1 MASGRGNISR
11 MAMKAMGL
19 FGGVQVMGILC
30 SIIRTKL
37 VAMWIGPVGIGLFGL
52 FNNALEMI
60 STGTNLGI
68 RSSSVRDISQAM
80 GSHDSSLVAR
90 MVTVVRKW
98 SMWLGLERQR
108 DYSYDDSGYDPE
120 GRGDDR
126 ITFGDDLHIWGFVA
140 LSVAV
145 LLGALTNGEY
155 AVLQGTARL
164 KRLASVTL
172 WGTICGLAVSI
183 PLFYLL
189 RERSILPSIIAYAAA
204 LAIFA
209 WVFRNRDYPAM
220 QVSRRETFDMGKGFV
235 RLGIFMTLGN
245 FATILASYAF
255 NAWLNVNAG
264 TEQVGFYQAGYTL
277 INKYT
282 GLILTALGMEY
293 YPRLS
298 QVADSRLRLR
308 AFVSQ
313 EINVAIAIMA
323 PVVALFILLR
333 EVVVWILYT
342 PDFNVILTFVS
353 WGMIGTVL
361 RTVSWCLAFTIL
373 AKGDG
378 KTYLWTEAASA
389 VINLL
394 LNIVFY
400 RWWGLTGLGIA
411 FLVSYLLY
419 TLIVAVVY
427 FKQYRLT
434 VTRASL
440 YNLLW
445 TLAVAAGVMAAM
457 EGGLL
462 PLAIGITVVS
472 IAVGARQVV
481 TLWRR

>member
-1 MASGRGNISR
+1 
-11 MAMKAMGL
+11 MKAMGL

-30 SIIRTKL
+30 SIVRTKL
-37 VAMWIGPVGIGLFGL
+37 VALWIGPVGIGLFGL

-60 STGTNLGI
+60 TTGTNLGI
-68 RSSSVRDISQAM
+68 RSSSVRDISQALA
-80 GSHDSSLVAR
+80 GQDKGLVSRIIA
-90 MVTVVRKW
+90 VVRKW
-98 SMWLGLERQR
+98 SLWLGLAGALLTLVMAPLLSQV
-108 DYSYDDSGYDPE
+108 
-120 GRGDDR
+120 
-126 ITFGDDLHIWGFVA
+126 TFGDGSHIWGFVA

-145 LLGALTNGEY
+145 LLQALTNGEY
-155 AVLQGTARL
+155 AVLQGTAHL

-172 WGTICGLAVSI
+172 WGTITGLAVSI

-189 RERSILPSIIAYAAA
+189 RERSIVPSIIAYAVA
-204 LAIFA
+204 LAAFA
-209 WVFRNRDYPAM
+209 WFFRNREYPAA
-220 QVSRRETFDMGKGFV
+220 QVNRSETFNMGMGFV
-235 RLGIFMTLGN
+235 KLGIYMTLGN
-245 FATILASYAF
+245 FASILASYAF

-293 YPRLS
+293 YPRLA
-298 QVADSRLRLR
+298 QVAESRLRLR

-313 EINVAIAIMA
+313 EINVAISVMA

-333 EVVVWILYT
+333 EFVVWLLYA
-342 PDFNVILTFVS
+342 PEFNVILTFVS

-361 RTVSWCLAFTIL
+361 RTLSWCLAFTIL

-378 KTYLWTEAASA
+378 KTYLWTEVASA
-389 VINLL
+389 VINLV

-419 TLIVAVVY
+419 TGIVAIVY
-427 FKQYRLT
+427 FKMYRLS

-445 TLAVAAGVMAAM
+445 TLAVAASVMAAM
-457 EGGLL
+457 ETGSL
-462 PLAIGITVVS
+462 PIAIIITAVSLAIAVRQI
-472 IAVGARQVV
+472 IA
-481 TLWRR
+481 LWRR

>member
-1 MASGRGNISR
+1 MASKQSNISR
-11 MAMKAMGL
+11 MAMKAMGI

-60 STGTNLGI
+60 ATGTNLGI
-68 RSSSVRDISQAM
+68 RSSSVRDISQA
-80 GSHDSSLVAR
+80 HDKSDPGLISR

-98 SMWLGLERQR
+98 SLWLGLAGALLTLVLAPALSQM
-108 DYSYDDSGYDPE
+108 
-120 GRGDDR
+120 
-126 ITFGDDLHIWGFVA
+126 TFGDSTHIWGFVA

-145 LLGALTNGEY
+145 LLQALTNGEY
-155 AVLQGTARL
+155 AVLQGTSRL

-172 WGTICGLAVSI
+172 WGTIVGLAVSV

-189 RERSILPSIIAYAAA
+189 RSRSILPSILAYAAA
-204 LAIFA
+204 LAAFA
-209 WVFRNRDYPAM
+209 WLLRNREYPAASL
-220 QVSRRETFDMGKGFV
+220 SRRETFDMGKGFV
-235 RLGIFMTLGN
+235 KLGIFMTLGN
-245 FATILASYAF
+245 FAGILASYAF
-255 NAWLNVNAG
+255 NAWLNVNTS

-298 QVADSRLRLR
+298 KVADSRLRLR

-313 EINVAIAIMA
+313 EINVAIAVMA

-333 EVVVWILYT
+333 ELVVWILYT
-342 PDFNVILTFVS
+342 PEFNVILTFVS
-353 WGMIGTVL
+353 WGMVGTIF
-361 RTVSWCLAFTIL
+361 RTLSWCLAFTIL

-378 KTYLWTEAASA
+378 KTYLWTEVASA
-389 VINLL
+389 IINLV

-400 RWWGLTGLGIA
+400 RWWGLTGLGVA

-419 TLIVAVVY
+419 TIIVAVVY
-427 FKQYRLT
+427 FRLYKL
-434 VTRASL
+434 RISLAST

-445 TLAVAAGVMAAM
+445 TLTVAASVMVAM
-457 EGGLL
+457 EKGLM
-462 PLAIGITVVS
+462 PVAIVLASISIVVA
-472 IAVGARQVV
+472 AVQIRA
-481 TLWRR
+481 LWKR

>member
-1 MASGRGNISR
+1 
-11 MAMKAMGL
+11 MKAMGL
-19 FGGVQVMGILC
+19 FGGVQVAGILC

-37 VAMWIGPVGIGLFGL
+37 VALWIGPVGIGLFGI

-68 RSSSVRDISQAM
+68 RSSSVRDISQA
-80 GSHDSSLVAR
+80 HDSGSSNLVSR
-90 MVTVVRKW
+90 MIAVVRKW
-98 SMWLGLERQR
+98 SLWLGLGGALLTLALAPALSRL
-108 DYSYDDSGYDPE
+108 
-120 GRGDDR
+120 
-126 ITFGDDLHIWGFVA
+126 TFGDDRHIWGFVA

-172 WGTICGLAVSI
+172 WGTITGLAVSI

-189 RERSILPSIIAYAAA
+189 RERSILPSIIAYALA

-209 WVFRNRDYPAM
+209 WLFRNRDYPPA
-220 QVSRRETFDMGKGFV
+220 QVNRHEVFDMGKGFV

-245 FATILASYAF
+245 FASILASYAF
-255 NAWLNVNAG
+255 NAWLNIHAG
-264 TEQVGFYQAGYTL
+264 TEAVGYYQAGYTL

-293 YPRLS
+293 YPRLAT
-298 QVADSRLRLR
+298 VAESRTRLR

-313 EINVAIAIMA
+313 EINVAIGVMA

-333 EVVVWILYT
+333 ELVVWILYT
-342 PDFNVILTFVS
+342 PEFNVILTFVS

-361 RTVSWCLAFTIL
+361 RTLSWCLAFTIL

-378 KTYLWTEAASA
+378 KTYLWTEVASA
-389 VINLL
+389 VINLV

-411 FLVSYLLY
+411 FLVSYILY
-419 TLIVAVVY
+419 TVIVGVVY
-427 FKQYRLT
+427 FRMYRLG
-434 VTRASL
+434 VSRGCL

-445 TLAVAAGVMAAM
+445 TLVVSSVVMWAM
-457 EGGLL
+457 ESGQLIM
-462 PLAIGITVVS
+462 AIIVTAAS
-472 IAVGARQVV
+472 IAIASRQLIG
-481 TLWRR
+481 LWKR

>member
-1 MASGRGNISR
+1 MAGKSSNISR

-19 FGGVQVMGILC
+19 FGGVQVAGILC

-37 VAMWIGPVGIGLFGL
+37 VAMWIGPVGVGLFGL

-68 RSSSVRDISQAM
+68 RSSSVRDISQAIS
-80 GSHDSSLVAR
+80 GHDAGMVAR

-98 SMWLGLERQR
+98 SMWLGLAGALVTLALAPMLSQV
-108 DYSYDDSGYDPE
+108 
-120 GRGDDR
+120 
-126 ITFGDDLHIWGFVA
+126 TFGDQTHIWGFVA

-145 LLGALTNGEY
+145 LLQALTNGEY
-155 AVLQGTARL
+155 AVLQGTSRL

-172 WGTICGLAVSI
+172 WGTIVGLAVSI
-183 PLFYLL
+183 PLFYWL
-189 RERSILPSIIAYAAA
+189 RERSILPSILAYAAA
-204 LAIFA
+204 LALFA
-209 WVFRNRDYPAM
+209 WCFRNREYPPAAI
-220 QVSRRETFDMGKGFV
+220 SRHDTINMGKGFV
-235 RLGIFMTLGN
+235 RLGIYMTLGN

-264 TEQVGFYQAGYTL
+264 TEAVGYYQAGYTL

-293 YPRLS
+293 YPRLAR
-298 QVADSRLRLR
+298 VADSRIRLR

-313 EINVAIAIMA
+313 EINLAIAVMA

-333 EVVVWILYT
+333 QLIVWILYT
-342 PDFNVILTFVS
+342 PEFNVIFSFVS

-361 RTVSWCLAFTIL
+361 RTLSWCLAFTIL

-378 KTYLWTEAASA
+378 KTYLWTEVASA
-389 VINLL
+389 VINLV

-400 RWWGLTGLGIA
+400 RWWGLTGLGVA

-419 TLIVAVVY
+419 TLIIAVVY
-427 FKQYRLT
+427 FRNYRLQ
-434 VTRASL
+434 VTRACL

-445 TLAVAAGVMAAM
+445 TLAVAATVMLCMETGLTVIAAIVT
-457 EGGLL
+457 
-462 PLAIGITVVS
+462 AVS
-472 IAVGARQVV
+472 IAVALRQIIA
-481 TLWRR
+481 LWRR

>member
-1 MASGRGNISR
+1 MAASRGNISR

-19 FGGVQVMGILC
+19 FGGVQVMGIMC

-52 FNNALEMI
+52 FNNVLEMI

-68 RSSSVRDISQAM
+68 RSSSVRDISQAL

-98 SMWLGLERQR
+98 SMWLGLAGALITLSLAPLLSQL
-108 DYSYDDSGYDPE
+108 
-120 GRGDDR
+120 
-126 ITFGDDLHIWGFVA
+126 TFGDSTHIWGFVA
-140 LSVAV
+140 LSIAV

-209 WVFRNRDYPAM
+209 WVFRNREYPAV
-220 QVSRRETFDMGKGFV
+220 QVSHRDTFDMGKGFV

-361 RTVSWCLAFTIL
+361 RTASWCLAFTIL

-389 VINLL
+389 VINLV

-457 EGGLL
+457 ESGLL

-472 IAVGARQVV
+472 IAVGIRQVV
-481 TLWRR
+481 ALWRR

>member
-1 MASGRGNISR
+1 MAGKSSNISR

-19 FGGVQVMGILC
+19 FGGVQVAGILC

-37 VAMWIGPVGIGLFGL
+37 VALWIGPVGVGLFGL

-68 RSSSVRDISQAM
+68 RSSSVRDISQAIA
-80 GSHDSSLVAR
+80 GHDAGMVAR

-98 SMWLGLERQR
+98 SMWLGLAGALVTLALAPMLSQV
-108 DYSYDDSGYDPE
+108 
-120 GRGDDR
+120 
-126 ITFGDDLHIWGFVA
+126 TFGDQTHIWGFVA

-145 LLGALTNGEY
+145 LLQALTNGEY
-155 AVLQGTARL
+155 AVLQGTSRL

-172 WGTICGLAVSI
+172 WGTIVGLAVSI
-183 PLFYLL
+183 PLFYWL
-189 RERSILPSIIAYAAA
+189 RERSILPSILAYAAA
-204 LAIFA
+204 LALFA
-209 WVFRNRDYPAM
+209 WCFRNREYPPAAI
-220 QVSRRETFDMGKGFV
+220 SRHDTINMGKGFV
-235 RLGIFMTLGN
+235 RLGIYMTLGN

-264 TEQVGFYQAGYTL
+264 TEAVGYYQAGYTL

-293 YPRLS
+293 YPRLAR
-298 QVADSRLRLR
+298 VADSRIRLR

-313 EINVAIAIMA
+313 EINLAIAVMA

-333 EVVVWILYT
+333 QLIVWILYT
-342 PDFNVILTFVS
+342 PEFNVIFSFVS

-361 RTVSWCLAFTIL
+361 RTLSWCLAFTIL

-378 KTYLWTEAASA
+378 KTYLWTEVASA
-389 VINLL
+389 VINLV

-400 RWWGLTGLGIA
+400 RWWGLTGLGVA

-419 TLIVAVVY
+419 TLIIAVVY
-427 FKQYRLT
+427 FRNYRLQ
-434 VTRASL
+434 VTRACL

-445 TLAVAAGVMAAM
+445 TLAVAATVMLCMETGLTVIAAIVT
-457 EGGLL
+457 
-462 PLAIGITVVS
+462 AVS
-472 IAVGARQVV
+472 IAVALRQIIA
-481 TLWRR
+481 LWRR

>member
-1 MASGRGNISR
+1 MAASRGNISR

-19 FGGVQVMGILC
+19 FGGVQVMGIMC

-68 RSSSVRDISQAM
+68 RSSSVRDISQAL

-98 SMWLGLERQR
+98 SMWLGLAGALITLSLAPLLSQL
-108 DYSYDDSGYDPE
+108 
-120 GRGDDR
+120 
-126 ITFGDDLHIWGFVA
+126 TFGDSTHIWGFVA
-140 LSVAV
+140 LSIAV

-209 WVFRNRDYPAM
+209 WVFRNREYPAV
-220 QVSRRETFDMGKGFV
+220 QVSHRDTFDMGKGFV

-361 RTVSWCLAFTIL
+361 RTASWCLAFTIL

-389 VINLL
+389 VINLV

-457 EGGLL
+457 ESGLL

-472 IAVGARQVV
+472 IAVGIRQVV
-481 TLWRR
+481 ALWRR

>member
-1 MASGRGNISR
+1 MAGKSSNISR

-19 FGGVQVMGILC
+19 FGGVQVAGILC

-37 VAMWIGPVGIGLFGL
+37 VAMWIGPVGVGLFGL

-68 RSSSVRDISQAM
+68 RSSSVRDISQAIA
-80 GSHDSSLVAR
+80 GHDSGMVAR

-98 SMWLGLERQR
+98 SMWLGLAGALVTLALAPMLSQV
-108 DYSYDDSGYDPE
+108 
-120 GRGDDR
+120 
-126 ITFGDDLHIWGFVA
+126 TFGDQTHIWGFVA

-145 LLGALTNGEY
+145 LLQALTNGEY
-155 AVLQGTARL
+155 AVLQGTSRL

-172 WGTICGLAVSI
+172 WGTIVGLAVSI
-183 PLFYLL
+183 PLFYWL
-189 RERSILPSIIAYAAA
+189 RERSILPSILAYAAA
-204 LAIFA
+204 LALFA
-209 WVFRNRDYPAM
+209 WCFRNREYPPAAI
-220 QVSRRETFDMGKGFV
+220 SRHETINMGKGFV
-235 RLGIFMTLGN
+235 RLGIYMTLGN

-264 TEQVGFYQAGYTL
+264 TEAVGYYQAGYTL

-293 YPRLS
+293 YPRLAR
-298 QVADSRLRLR
+298 VADSRIRLR

-313 EINVAIAIMA
+313 EINLAIAVMA

-333 EVVVWILYT
+333 QLIVWILYT
-342 PDFNVILTFVS
+342 PEFNVIFSFVS

-361 RTVSWCLAFTIL
+361 RTLSWCLAFTIL

-378 KTYLWTEAASA
+378 KTYLWTEVASA
-389 VINLL
+389 IINLL

-400 RWWGLTGLGIA
+400 RWWGLTGLGVA

-419 TLIVAVVY
+419 TLIIAVVY
-427 FKQYRLT
+427 FKNYRLQ
-434 VTRASL
+434 VTRACL
-440 YNLLW
+440 YNLIW
-445 TLAVAAGVMAAM
+445 TLAVAATVMLCMETGLTVIAAIVT
-457 EGGLL
+457 
-462 PLAIGITVVS
+462 AVS
-472 IAVGARQVV
+472 IAVALRQIIA
-481 TLWRR
+481 LWRR

>member
-1 MASGRGNISR
+1 MASKQSNISR
-11 MAMKAMGL
+11 MAMKAMGI

-60 STGTNLGI
+60 ATGTNLGI
-68 RSSSVRDISQAM
+68 RSSSVRDISQA
-80 GSHDSSLVAR
+80 HDKSDPGLISR

-98 SMWLGLERQR
+98 SLWLGLAGALLTLVLAPALSQM
-108 DYSYDDSGYDPE
+108 
-120 GRGDDR
+120 
-126 ITFGDDLHIWGFVA
+126 TFGDSTHIWGFVA

-145 LLGALTNGEY
+145 LLQALTNGEY
-155 AVLQGTARL
+155 AVLQGTSRL

-172 WGTICGLAVSI
+172 WGTIVGLAVSV

-189 RERSILPSIIAYAAA
+189 RERSILPSILAYAAA
-204 LAIFA
+204 LAAFA
-209 WVFRNRDYPAM
+209 WLLRNREYPAASL
-220 QVSRRETFDMGKGFV
+220 SRRETFDMGKGFV
-235 RLGIFMTLGN
+235 KLGIFMTLGN
-245 FATILASYAF
+245 FAGILASYAF
-255 NAWLNVNAG
+255 NAWLNVNTS

-298 QVADSRLRLR
+298 KVADSRLRLR

-313 EINVAIAIMA
+313 EINVAIAVMA

-333 EVVVWILYT
+333 ELVVWILYT
-342 PDFNVILTFVS
+342 PEFNVILTFVS
-353 WGMIGTVL
+353 WGMVGTIF
-361 RTVSWCLAFTIL
+361 RTLSWCLAFTIL

-378 KTYLWTEAASA
+378 KTYLWTEVASA
-389 VINLL
+389 IINLV

-400 RWWGLTGLGIA
+400 RWWGLTGLGVA

-419 TLIVAVVY
+419 TIIVAVVY
-427 FKQYRLT
+427 FRLYKL
-434 VTRASL
+434 RISLAST

-445 TLAVAAGVMAAM
+445 TLTVAASVMVAM
-457 EGGLL
+457 EKGLM
-462 PLAIGITVVS
+462 PVAIVLASISIVVA
-472 IAVGARQVV
+472 AVQIRA
-481 TLWRR
+481 LWKR

>member
-1 MASGRGNISR
+1 

-37 VAMWIGPVGIGLFGL
+37 VALWIGPVGIGLFGL

-68 RSSSVRDISQAM
+68 RSSSVRDISQALA
-80 GSHDSSLVAR
+80 GQDRSLVSR
-90 MVTVVRKW
+90 MIAVVRKW
-98 SMWLGLERQR
+98 SLWLGLAGALLTLVMAPLLSQL
-108 DYSYDDSGYDPE
+108 
-120 GRGDDR
+120 
-126 ITFGDDLHIWGFVA
+126 TFGDGTHIWGFVA

-145 LLGALTNGEY
+145 LLQALTNGEY

-172 WGTICGLAVSI
+172 WGTIVGLAVSI

-189 RERSILPSIIAYAAA
+189 RERSILPSIIAYALA
-204 LAIFA
+204 LATFA
-209 WVFRNRDYPAM
+209 WLFRDREYPAAH
-220 QVSRRETFDMGKGFV
+220 VDRRETFDMGKGFV
-235 RLGIFMTLGN
+235 RLGIYMTLGN
-245 FATILASYAF
+245 FASILASYAF
-255 NAWLNVNAG
+255 NAWLNVHAG

-298 QVADSRLRLR
+298 QVADSRIRLR

-313 EINVAIAIMA
+313 EINVSLAVMA

-333 EVVVWILYT
+333 ELVVWILYT
-342 PDFNVILTFVS
+342 PEFNVILTFVS

-361 RTVSWCLAFTIL
+361 RTLSWCLAFTIL

-378 KTYLWTEAASA
+378 KTYLWTEVASA
-389 VINLL
+389 IINLV

-400 RWWGLTGLGIA
+400 RWWGLTGLGVA

-419 TLIVAVVY
+419 SIIVAVVY
-427 FKQYRLT
+427 FGMYRLR
-434 VTRASL
+434 VTRASI

-445 TLAVAAGVMAAM
+445 TLAVASGVMAAM

-462 PLAIGITVVS
+462 PLAIVITVVS
-472 IAVGARQVV
+472 IAIATRQVI
-481 TLWRR
+481 TLWSR

>member
-1 MASGRGNISR
+1 MAGKQGNISR

-19 FGGVQVMGILC
+19 FGGVQVAGILC

-37 VAMWIGPVGIGLFGL
+37 VALWIGPVGIGLFGL

-80 GSHDSSLVAR
+80 DRSDKSLVAR

-98 SMWLGLERQR
+98 SMWLGLAGALLTLVLAPLLSQV
-108 DYSYDDSGYDPE
+108 
-120 GRGDDR
+120 
-126 ITFGDDLHIWGFVA
+126 TFGDSLHIWGFVA

-145 LLGALTNGEY
+145 LLQALTNGEY

-172 WGTICGLAVSI
+172 WGTLVGLAVSI

-189 RERSILPSIIAYAAA
+189 RERSILPSILAYALA
-204 LAIFA
+204 LAAFA
-209 WVFRNRDYPAM
+209 WIFRNRDYAPAA
-220 QVSRRETFDMGKGFV
+220 VSRRETFDMGKGFV
-235 RLGIFMTLGN
+235 RLGIYMTLGN

-293 YPRLS
+293 YPRLAK
-298 QVADSRLRLR
+298 VAESRMRLR

-313 EINVAIAIMA
+313 EINVAIAVMA

-333 EVVVWILYT
+333 EVVVWLLYT

-353 WGMIGTVL
+353 WGMIGTV
-361 RTVSWCLAFTIL
+361 
-373 AKGDG
+373 
-378 KTYLWTEAASA
+378 
-389 VINLL
+389 INLV

-419 TLIVAVVY
+419 TLIIAVVY
-427 FKQYRLT
+427 FKTYRLS
-434 VTRASL
+434 VSHASL

-457 EGGLL
+457 EC
-462 PLAIGITVVS
+462 GITAVAVVLTVIS
-472 IAVGARQVV
+472 IAVAARLIV
-481 TLWRR
+481 TMWRR

>member
-1 MASGRGNISR
+1 MASKQSNISR
-11 MAMKAMGL
+11 MAMKAMGI

-60 STGTNLGI
+60 ATGTNLGI
-68 RSSSVRDISQAM
+68 RSSSVRDISQA
-80 GSHDSSLVAR
+80 HDKSDPGLISR

-98 SMWLGLERQR
+98 SLWLGLAGALLTLVLAPALSQM
-108 DYSYDDSGYDPE
+108 
-120 GRGDDR
+120 
-126 ITFGDDLHIWGFVA
+126 TFGDSTHIWGFVA

-145 LLGALTNGEY
+145 LLQALTNGEY
-155 AVLQGTARL
+155 AVLQGTSRL

-172 WGTICGLAVSI
+172 WGTIVGLAVSV

-189 RERSILPSIIAYAAA
+189 RERSILPSILAYAAA
-204 LAIFA
+204 LAAFA
-209 WVFRNRDYPAM
+209 WLLRNREYPAASL
-220 QVSRRETFDMGKGFV
+220 SRRETFDMGKGFV
-235 RLGIFMTLGN
+235 KLGIFMTLGN
-245 FATILASYAF
+245 FAGILASYAF
-255 NAWLNVNAG
+255 NAWLNVNTS

-298 QVADSRLRLR
+298 KVADSRLRLR

-313 EINVAIAIMA
+313 EINVAIAVMA

-333 EVVVWILYT
+333 ELVVWILYT
-342 PDFNVILTFVS
+342 PEFNVILTFVS
-353 WGMIGTVL
+353 WGMIGTIF
-361 RTVSWCLAFTIL
+361 RTLSWCLAFTIL

-378 KTYLWTEAASA
+378 KTYLWTEVASA
-389 VINLL
+389 IINLV

-400 RWWGLTGLGIA
+400 RWWGLTGLGVA

-419 TLIVAVVY
+419 TIIVAVVY
-427 FKQYRLT
+427 FRLYKL
-434 VTRASL
+434 RISLAST

-445 TLAVAAGVMAAM
+445 TLTVAASVMVAM
-457 EGGLL
+457 EKGLL
-462 PLAIGITVVS
+462 PVAIVLASISIVVA
-472 IAVGARQVV
+472 AVQIRA
-481 TLWRR
+481 LWKR

>member
-1 MASGRGNISR
+1 MADKRGNISR

-37 VAMWIGPVGIGLFGL
+37 VALWIGPVGIGLFGL

-68 RSSSVRDISQAM
+68 RSSSVRDISQAL
-80 GSHDSSLVAR
+80 SASDKNLVAR
-90 MVTVVRKW
+90 MIAVVRKW
-98 SMWLGLERQR
+98 SLWLGLAGALLTLAMAPLLSQV
-108 DYSYDDSGYDPE
+108 
-120 GRGDDR
+120 
-126 ITFGDDLHIWGFVA
+126 TFGDGNHIWGFVA
-140 LSVAV
+140 LSCAV
-145 LLGALTNGEY
+145 LLQALTNGEY

-172 WGTICGLAVSI
+172 WGTIVGLAVSV

-189 RERSILPSIIAYAAA
+189 RERSILPSIIAYAVA
-204 LAIFA
+204 LAVFA
-209 WVFRNRDYPAM
+209 WWFRNREYPAAA
-220 QVSRRETFDMGKGFV
+220 VDRREAFDMGKGFV
-235 RLGIFMTLGN
+235 RLGIYMTLGN

-264 TEQVGFYQAGYTL
+264 TDQVGFYQAGYTL

-298 QVADSRLRLR
+298 RVADSRIRLR

-313 EINVAIAIMA
+313 EINVAISVMA

-333 EVVVWILYT
+333 QVVVWLLYT
-342 PDFNVILTFVS
+342 PEFNVILTFVS

-361 RTVSWCLAFTIL
+361 RTLSWCLAFTIL

-378 KTYLWTEAASA
+378 KTYLWTEVASA
-389 VINLL
+389 VINLA

-400 RWWGLTGLGIA
+400 KWWGLTGLGIA

-419 TLIVAVVY
+419 TGIVAVVY
-427 FKQYRLT
+427 FKIYRLE
-434 VTRASL
+434 VSRASL

-445 TLAVAAGVMAAM
+445 TLAVAGSVMASM
-457 EGGLL
+457 ETGLL
-462 PLAIGITVVS
+462 SLAIGITAVS
-472 IAVGARQVV
+472 LIIAVRQIII
-481 TLWRR
+481 LWHR

>member
-1 MASGRGNISR
+1 MAGNGNISR
-11 MAMKAMGL
+11 RAMKAMGL

-30 SIIRTKL
+30 SIVRTKL

-68 RSSSVRDISQAM
+68 RSSSVRDISQA
-80 GSHDSSLVAR
+80 HDSTTPGLVAK
-90 MVTVVRKW
+90 MVAVVRKW
-98 SMWLGLERQR
+98 SLWLGLFGALVTLMLAPLLSEL
-108 DYSYDDSGYDPE
+108 
-120 GRGDDR
+120 
-126 ITFGDDLHIWGFVA
+126 TFGDQSPLWGFVA

-145 LLGALTNGEY
+145 LLGAITNGEY
-155 AVLQGTARL
+155 AVLQGSARL

-172 WGTICGLAVSI
+172 WGTLTGLAVSI

-189 RERSILPSIIAYAAA
+189 RERSILPSILAYAMA
-204 LAIFA
+204 LAAFA
-209 WVFRNRDYPAM
+209 WLFRNKEYAKP
-220 QVSRRETFDMGKGFV
+220 QLSSRETFDMGKGFV
-235 RLGIFMTLGN
+235 KLGIFMTLGN
-245 FATILASYAF
+245 FASILASYAF
-255 NAWLNVNAG
+255 NAWLNMNAG
-264 TEQVGFYQAGYTL
+264 TEAVGFYQAGYTL

-298 QVADSRLRLR
+298 KVANSRLRLR

-313 EINVAIAIMA
+313 EINVAIAVMA

-333 EVVVWILYT
+333 ELVVWILYT
-342 PDFNVILTFVS
+342 PEFNVILTFVS

-361 RTVSWCLAFTIL
+361 RTLSWCLAFTIL

-378 KTYLWTEAASA
+378 KTYLWTEVASA
-389 VINLL
+389 IINLV

-419 TLIVAVVY
+419 TAIVAVVY
-427 FKQYRLT
+427 FKMYRLS
-434 VTRASL
+434 VSRGCL
-440 YNLLW
+440 VNLLW
-445 TLAVAAGVMAAM
+445 TLAVASVVMWAM
-457 EGGLL
+457 EHDV
-462 PLAIGITVVS
+462 LAVAIALTVVS
-472 IAVGARQVV
+472 IAIAWRQLVA
-481 TLWRR
+481 LWRR

>member
-1 MASGRGNISR
+1 MAGKSSISR

-19 FGGVQVMGILC
+19 FGGVQIAGILC

-37 VAMWIGPVGIGLFGL
+37 VAMWIGPVGVGLFGL

-68 RSSSVRDISQAM
+68 RSSSVRDISQALT
-80 GSHDSSLVAR
+80 GHDPGLVAR
-90 MVTVVRKW
+90 MVSVVRKW
-98 SMWLGLERQR
+98 SMWLGLAGALTTLLLAPLLSQV
-108 DYSYDDSGYDPE
+108 
-120 GRGDDR
+120 
-126 ITFGDDLHIWGFVA
+126 TFGDTTHIWGFVA

-145 LLGALTNGEY
+145 LLQALTNGEY
-155 AVLQGTARL
+155 AILQGTARL

-172 WGTICGLAVSI
+172 WGTIVGLAVSI

-189 RERSILPSIIAYAAA
+189 RERSILPSILAYAAA
-204 LAIFA
+204 LAVFA
-209 WVFRNRDYPAM
+209 WLFRNRDYPPAVM
-220 QVSRRETFDMGKGFV
+220 SRHETFDMGKGFV
-235 RLGIFMTLGN
+235 RLGIYMTLGN
-245 FATILASYAF
+245 FASILASYAF
-255 NAWLNVNAG
+255 NSWLNINAG
-264 TEQVGFYQAGYTL
+264 TEAVGYYQAGYTL
-277 INKYT
+277 LNKYT

-298 QVADSRLRLR
+298 KVADSRIRLR

-313 EINVAIAIMA
+313 EINLAIAVMA

-333 EVVVWILYT
+333 ELVVWILYT
-342 PDFNVILTFVS
+342 PEFNVIFSFVS

-361 RTVSWCLAFTIL
+361 RTLSWCLAFTIL

-378 KTYLWTEAASA
+378 KTYLWTEVASA
-389 VINLL
+389 IINLV

-419 TLIVAVVY
+419 TLIIAVVY
-427 FKQYRLT
+427 FKVYRLS
-434 VTRASL
+434 VTRACL

-445 TLAVAAGVMAAM
+445 TLAVAAAVMAAM
-457 EGGLL
+457 ETGQL
-462 PLAIGITVVS
+462 PIAIIVTVVS
-472 IAVGARQVV
+472 LIVASRQIIG
-481 TLWRR
+481 LWRR

>member
-1 MASGRGNISR
+1 MAGKQTNISR

-37 VAMWIGPVGIGLFGL
+37 VALWIGPVGIGLFGL

-68 RSSSVRDISQAM
+68 RSSSVKDISQTIAM
-80 GSHDSSLVAR
+80 NDHSLVAR
-90 MVTVVRKW
+90 MVAVVRRW
-98 SMWLGLERQR
+98 SLWLGLAGALLTLSLAPLLSQ
-108 DYSYDDSGYDPE
+108 
-120 GRGDDR
+120 
-126 ITFGDDLHIWGFVA
+126 ITFGDSDHIWGFVA
-140 LSVAV
+140 LSIAV
-145 LLGALTNGEY
+145 LLQALTNGEY
-155 AVLQGTARL
+155 AVLQGTSRL

-172 WGTICGLAVSI
+172 WGTIVGLAVSI

-204 LAIFA
+204 LAAFA
-209 WVFRNRDYPAM
+209 WLFRNREYPSVD
-220 QVSRRETFDMGKGFV
+220 VSRRETFDMGKGFV
-235 RLGIFMTLGN
+235 KLGIYMTLGN

-255 NAWLNVNAG
+255 NAWLNINAG

-293 YPRLS
+293 YPRLAK
-298 QVADSRLRLR
+298 VADSRIRLR

-313 EINVAIAIMA
+313 EINVAIAVMA

-333 EVVVWILYT
+333 EVIVWLLYT
-342 PDFNVILTFVS
+342 PEFNVILTFVS
-353 WGMIGTVL
+353 WGMIGTVI
-361 RTVSWCLAFTIL
+361 RTLSWCLAFTIL

-389 VINLL
+389 VINLV
-394 LNIVFY
+394 LNIAFY
-400 RWWGLTGLGIA
+400 RIWGITGLGIA

-419 TLIVAVVY
+419 TLIIAIVY
-427 FKQYRLT
+427 FRIYHLSI
-434 VTRASL
+434 TRASL

-445 TLAVAAGVMAAM
+445 TLAVAGAVMVAM
-457 EGGLL
+457 ETGNL
-462 PLAIGITVVS
+462 PIAIIITVVS
-472 IAVGARQVV
+472 IAVGLRQVIA
-481 TLWRR
+481 LWRR

>member
-1 MASGRGNISR
+1 MA
-11 MAMKAMGL
+11 
-19 FGGVQVMGILC
+19 Q
-30 SIIRTKL
+30 
-37 VAMWIGPVGIGLFGL
+37 
-52 FNNALEMI
+52 
-60 STGTNLGI
+60 
-68 RSSSVRDISQAM
+68 
-80 GSHDSSLVAR
+80 
-90 MVTVVRKW
+90 
-98 SMWLGLERQR
+98 RQ
-108 DYSYDDSGYDPE
+108 
-120 GRGDDR
+120 
-126 ITFGDDLHIWGFVA
+126 
-140 LSVAV
+140 
-145 LLGALTNGEY
+145 
-155 AVLQGTARL
+155 
-164 KRLASVTL
+164 
-172 WGTICGLAVSI
+172 CGHR
-183 PLFYLL
+183 P
-189 RERSILPSIIAYAAA
+189 
-204 LAIFA
+204 
-209 WVFRNRDYPAM
+209 
-220 QVSRRETFDMGKGFV
+220 
-235 RLGIFMTLGN
+235 
-245 FATILASYAF
+245 
-255 NAWLNVNAG
+255 
-264 TEQVGFYQAGYTL
+264 GFYQAGYTL

-333 EVVVWILYT
+333 ELVVWILYT

-361 RTVSWCLAFTIL
+361 RTVLWCLAFTIL

-389 VINLL
+389 VINLA

-427 FKQYRLT
+427 FRQYRLT

-445 TLAVAAGVMAAM
+445 TLAVAAAVMAAM
-457 EGGLL
+457 ESGHTI
-462 PLAIGITVVS
+462 LAAAITAVS
-472 IAVGARQVV
+472 VAVGARQVV
-481 TLWRR
+481 ALWRR

>member
-1 MASGRGNISR
+1 MADKRGNISR

-37 VAMWIGPVGIGLFGL
+37 VALWIGPVGIGLFGL

-68 RSSSVRDISQAM
+68 RSSSVRDISQAL
-80 GSHDSSLVAR
+80 SASDKNLVAR
-90 MVTVVRKW
+90 MIAVVRKW
-98 SMWLGLERQR
+98 SLWLGLAGALLTLAMAPLLSQV
-108 DYSYDDSGYDPE
+108 
-120 GRGDDR
+120 
-126 ITFGDDLHIWGFVA
+126 TFGDGNHIWGFVA
-140 LSVAV
+140 LSCAV
-145 LLGALTNGEY
+145 LLQALTNGEY

-172 WGTICGLAVSI
+172 WGTIVGLAVSV

-189 RERSILPSIIAYAAA
+189 RERSILPSIIAYAVA
-204 LAIFA
+204 LAVFA
-209 WVFRNRDYPAM
+209 WWFRNREYPAAA
-220 QVSRRETFDMGKGFV
+220 VDRREAFNMGKGFV
-235 RLGIFMTLGN
+235 RLGIYMTLGN

-264 TEQVGFYQAGYTL
+264 TDQVGFYQAGYTL

-298 QVADSRLRLR
+298 RVADSRIRLR

-313 EINVAIAIMA
+313 EINVAISVMA

-333 EVVVWILYT
+333 QVVVWLLYT
-342 PDFNVILTFVS
+342 PEFNVILTFVS

-361 RTVSWCLAFTIL
+361 RTLSWCLAFTIL

-378 KTYLWTEAASA
+378 KTYLWTEVASA
-389 VINLL
+389 VINLA

-400 RWWGLTGLGIA
+400 KWWGLTGLGIA

-419 TLIVAVVY
+419 TGIVAVVY
-427 FKQYRLT
+427 FKIYRLE
-434 VTRASL
+434 VSRASL

-445 TLAVAAGVMAAM
+445 TLAVAGSVMASM
-457 EGGLL
+457 ETGLL
-462 PLAIGITVVS
+462 SLAIGITAVS
-472 IAVGARQVV
+472 LIIAVRQIII
-481 TLWRR
+481 LWHR

>member
-1 MASGRGNISR
+1 MAGNGNISR
-11 MAMKAMGL
+11 RAMKAMGL

-30 SIIRTKL
+30 SIVRTKL

-68 RSSSVRDISQAM
+68 RSSSVRDISQA
-80 GSHDSSLVAR
+80 HDSTTPGLVAK
-90 MVTVVRKW
+90 MVAVVRKW
-98 SMWLGLERQR
+98 SLWLGLFGALVTLMLAPLLSEL
-108 DYSYDDSGYDPE
+108 
-120 GRGDDR
+120 
-126 ITFGDDLHIWGFVA
+126 TFGDQSHLWGFVA

-145 LLGALTNGEY
+145 LLGAITNGEY
-155 AVLQGTARL
+155 AVLQGSARL

-172 WGTICGLAVSI
+172 WGTLTGLAVSI

-189 RERSILPSIIAYAAA
+189 RERSILPSILAYAMA
-204 LAIFA
+204 LAAFA
-209 WVFRNRDYPAM
+209 WLFRNKEYAKP
-220 QVSRRETFDMGKGFV
+220 QLSRRETFDMGKGFV
-235 RLGIFMTLGN
+235 KLGIFMTLGN
-245 FATILASYAF
+245 FASILASYAF
-255 NAWLNVNAG
+255 NAWLNMNAG
-264 TEQVGFYQAGYTL
+264 TEAVGFYQAGYTL

-298 QVADSRLRLR
+298 KVANSRLRLR

-313 EINVAIAIMA
+313 EINVAIAVMA

-333 EVVVWILYT
+333 ELVVWILYT
-342 PDFNVILTFVS
+342 PEFNVILTFVS

-361 RTVSWCLAFTIL
+361 RTLSWCLAFTIL

-378 KTYLWTEAASA
+378 KTYLWTEVASA
-389 VINLL
+389 IINLV

-419 TLIVAVVY
+419 TAIVAVVY
-427 FKQYRLT
+427 FKMYRLS
-434 VTRASL
+434 VSRGCL
-440 YNLLW
+440 VNLLW
-445 TLAVAAGVMAAM
+445 TLAVASVVMWAM
-457 EGGLL
+457 EHDV
-462 PLAIGITVVS
+462 LAVAIAITVVS
-472 IAVGARQVV
+472 IAIAWRQLVA
-481 TLWRR
+481 LWRR